1 VEARGPGVCT
11 RGVVGKWLR
20 FGSDKLVIHS
30 LSFHQ
35 VMDRRFVCVCVCVR
49 MHVCAHLHTLL
60 HVFVCMYRSQIPL
73 ICPTEQEAFAMRN
86 AMQYAGF
93 FVNAGIM
100 EECDT
105 WFKHD

>member
-1 VEARGPGVCT
+1 MHACVCASART
-11 RGVVGKWLR
+11 HAR
-20 FGSDKLVIHS
+20 
-30 LSFHQ
+30 
-35 VMDRRFVCVCVCVR
+35 VCVYVSV
-49 MHVCAHLHTLL
+49 TDT
-60 HVFVCMYRSQIPL
+60 L
-73 ICPTEQEAFAMRN
+73 ICPIEQEAFAMRN